1 MSVLD
6 KVKDSGKDFGEKI
19 SDKAKDWGLTHIG
32 SSFKDKLKEGY
43 GDITDKGKELGDKIG
58 EKVGKFGPFKA
69 LEQDAK
75 LGRTLHS
82 EVIAAMNILQENH
95 KNVKKLLD
103 KAYGFAV
110 IPGVGRASAVLGGAY
125 GVGEVFEKNKV
136 VGYSGIIKLDIGV
149 QIGGTNFHEII
160 VFNDKKIWKQFK
172 AGKYAFSA
180 DAAVAIVKAGAQ
192 ASRSF
197 GAGTVVFVY
206 NEGGE
211 MLDLS
216 IGIQKFIFKQT
227 ALGKMRTTEGADA
240 EYKKKKSSDQRE
252 PEKRGK
258 DNKNKDKEDQ
268 LNDKEKEKETLR
280 MLQEEAEKQKD

>member
-6 KVKDSGKDFGEKI
+6 KVKEKAKDFGEKV
-19 SDKAKDWGLTHIG
+19 SDKAKDMGLTHIG
-32 SSFKDKLKEGY
+32 SSFRDKLKEGY
-43 GDITDKGKELGDKIG
+43 GNIAEKGKDLGDKIG

-69 LEQDAK
+69 LEKDAK

-82 EVIAAMNILQENH
+82 DCIAAMNILQENH
-95 KNVKKLLD
+95 KDVKKLLE

-125 GVGEVFEKNKV
+125 GVGEVFEKQHV
-136 VGYSGIIKLDIGV
+136 VGYSGIIKLDLGV

-160 VFNDKKIWKQFK
+160 VFNDKEVWKQFK

-180 DAAVAIVKAGAQ
+180 DAALALVKAGSQ

-211 MLDLS
+211 LLDLS

-240 EYKKKKSSDQRE
+240 EYKGDKEKKKSEEEGDESQEKENSKQRP
-252 PEKRGK
+252 PEKRDEK
-258 DNKNKDKEDQ
+258 KHNKHKEEH
-268 LNDKEKEKETLR
+268 ND
-280 MLQEEAEKQKD
+280 